1 MFAHR
6 LMLLYP
12 AFAAST
18 LFAGL
23 SSYQPSPESA
33 YPMSTG
39 QYATMG
45 DAFAMTQAY
54 LPSAVEWASILL
66 PIGSAIAVALIA
78 IAATKALAK

>member
-1 MFAHR
+1 
-6 LMLLYP
+6 
-12 AFAAST
+12 
-18 LFAGL
+18 
-23 SSYQPSPESA
+23 
-33 YPMSTG
+33 MSTG